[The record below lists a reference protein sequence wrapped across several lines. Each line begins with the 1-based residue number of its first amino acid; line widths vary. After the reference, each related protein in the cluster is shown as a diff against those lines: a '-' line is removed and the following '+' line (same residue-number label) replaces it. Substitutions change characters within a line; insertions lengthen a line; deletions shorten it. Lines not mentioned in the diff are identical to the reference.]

1 MQTTPKSTYPNA
13 VKLPSHESYPS
24 SVPLYV
30 YRELATELKATQ
42 AKLDAVTQQNQQ
54 LEQQNQLLR
63 QEIAKVVQSF
73 SHLQKL
79 VDSHPQASHTPSNQ
93 GASQVKTPAKPSSPQ
108 PPVSRQR
115 PPVVNE
121 TSHDS
126 QFSVPVDMGYPI
138 PETFFIEEQEV
149 SYHRPR
155 QKKVKEFS
163 GFWLAVCIF
172 LIMLSAFTAGYFI
185 VRPLLQ
191 NESP

>member
-1 MQTTPKSTYPNA
+1 MQTTPTSTYTNA
-13 VKLPSHESYPS
+13 VKPPSYESYAP

-42 AKLDAVTQQNQQ
+42 AKLDAATQQNQQ

-79 VDSHPQASHTPSNQ
+79 VESHPQPSHPPSKQ
-93 GASQVKTPAKPSSPQ
+93 GTSQVKTPAKPSSPQ
-108 PPVSRQR
+108 PPATR
-115 PPVVNE
+115 PRPRMVNE
-121 TSHDS
+121 TNHY
-126 QFSVPVDMGYPI
+126 VNLNYPI
-138 PETFFIEEQEV
+138 PETFLIEEQEV
-149 SYHRPR
+149 SYHRPM

-163 GFWLAVCIF
+163 GFWLAVCIV
-172 LIMLSAFTAGYFI
+172 LIILSAVTAGYFI

>member
-1 MQTTPKSTYPNA
+1 MQTTPKSAYRNA
-13 VKLPSHESYPS
+13 VKPPSHESHPS

-30 YRELATELKATQ
+30 YRELAMELKATQ
-42 AKLDAVTQQNQQ
+42 AKLDAVTQQNQH

-63 QEIAKVVQSF
+63 QEIAKIVASF

-79 VDSHPQASHTPSNQ
+79 VDSHPQPSHPPSTA
-93 GASQVKTPAKPSSPQ
+93 GGSQVKTTKPSCPP

-155 QKKVKEFS
+155 QKKVQEFS

>member
-1 MQTTPKSTYPNA
+1 MQTTPKSAYRNT
-13 VKLPSHESYPS
+13 VKPPSHESYPS

-63 QEIAKVVQSF
+63 QEIAQVVQSF

-79 VDSHPQASHTPSNQ
+79 VDSHPQASHTPSTP
-93 GASQVKTPAKPSSPQ
+93 GASQVKNTAQPSSP
-108 PPVSRQR
+108 PPPASRQR
-115 PPVVNE
+115 PSVVNE
-121 TSHDS
+121 TSHSS
-126 QFSVPVDMGYPI
+126 QVSAPVDMSYPI

-149 SYHRPR
+149 SYHRPI

-163 GFWLAVCIF
+163 GFWLGVCIF

-191 NESP
+191 NENP